1 MRVIAKVTSK
11 GQVTVPRE
19 VRKLLGLKQG
29 DGLVFEIKGNTVTL
43 VPPTEDNPFEAFI
56 GTLLPLPKDART
68 FWREMRDGD
77 AEE

>member
-11 GQVTVPRE
+11 GQITVPQE

-29 DGLVFEIKGNTVTL
+29 DGLIFEITGNTVTL
-43 VPPTEDNPFEAFI
+43 VPPDEDNPFDAYI
-56 GTLLPLPKDART
+56 GTLPPLPRDART

-77 AEE
+77 AQE